1 MQVGKQFLH
10 RLSSMKTQQISKEIE
25 SLKRKV
31 NALSREIASVKSS
44 FLEDPSPVKRML
56 RSRGLQVFRENPTE
70 KLFFLPDILPPDRG
84 RFYELMKRYSF
95 RLILRDI
102 IKQQDWFQIHNLTH
116 YCSLKTAQ
124 RYADLLLEM
133 KMIVQE
139 GKNKFRTLRS
149 PIDSFG
155 PTLEWFISEMFRRE
169 FTSPAI
175 YGVSVKETPTGGDYD
190 VMASWNRRL
199 VYVEVKSS
207 PPRGIEL
214 KQVTAFFS
222 RIEDLIPDVAVLFND
237 TQLRM
242 KDKLVLLFEEELER
256 RYGKAF
262 KTFSPVT
269 RLVGE
274 LFHVQNHIFIVNS
287 RKDVVENFSICLK
300 HYLRRGER
308 RPQRR

>member
-1 MQVGKQFLH
+1 
-10 RLSSMKTQQISKEIE
+10 MKTQEISKEIE

-31 NALSREIASVKSS
+31 NALSREIASVRSS
-44 FLEDPSPVKRML
+44 FLEDPSPVERML
-56 RSRGLQVFRENPTE
+56 RSRGLQIFRENPTE
-70 KLFFLPDILPPDRG
+70 KLFFPPDIFPPDRD

-95 RLILRDI
+95 RLLLRDI
-102 IKQQDWFQIHNLTH
+102 IKQQDRFRIHDLTH
-116 YCSLKTAQ
+116 YCSLKTAH
-124 RYADLLLEM
+124 RYGDLLLKM
-133 KMIVQE
+133 KMIAPE
-139 GKNKFRTLRS
+139 GKNRFRTLRS

-169 FTSPAI
+169 FASPAI
-175 YGVSVKETPTGGDYD
+175 YGVSVKGTPTGGDYD

-214 KQVTAFFS
+214 KQVTSFFS
-222 RIEDLIPDVAVLFND
+222 RIEDLIPDIAILFND

-256 RYGKAF
+256 RHGKEYRNS
-262 KTFSPVT
+262 SPVA

-274 LFHVQNHIFIVNS
+274 LFHVQNRVFIVNS

-300 HYLRRGER
+300 HYLRHGEE
-308 RPQRR
+308 RPQKR

>member
-1 MQVGKQFLH
+1 
-10 RLSSMKTQQISKEIE
+10 MKRQEILKEIKT
-25 SLKRKV
+25 LRRKV
-31 NALSREIASVKSS
+31 ITLSREIASVRSS
-44 FLEDPSPVKRML
+44 FLEDPSPVERML
-56 RSRGLQVFRENPTE
+56 RSRGLQIFRENPTE
-70 KLFFLPDILPPDRG
+70 KLFFPPDIFPPDRD

-95 RLILRDI
+95 RLLLRDI
-102 IKQQDWFQIHNLTH
+102 IKQQDRFRIHDLTH

-124 RYADLLLEM
+124 RYGDLLLKM
-133 KMIVQE
+133 KMIAPE

-169 FTSPAI
+169 FASPAI
-175 YGVSVKETPTGGDYD
+175 YGVSVKGTPTGGDYD

-214 KQVTAFFS
+214 KQVTSFFS
-222 RIEDLIPDVAVLFND
+222 RIEDLIPDVAILFND

-256 RYGKAF
+256 RHGKGYRNS
-262 KTFSPVT
+262 SPVA

-274 LFHVQNHIFIVNS
+274 LFHIQNRVFIVNS

-300 HYLRRGER
+300 HYLRHAEE
-308 RPQRR
+308 RPQKR

>member
-1 MQVGKQFLH
+1 
-10 RLSSMKTQQISKEIE
+10 MKTKEISKEIE

-31 NALSREIASVKSS
+31 NTLSRDIASVRSS
-44 FLEDPSPVKRML
+44 FLEDPSPVERML
-56 RSRGLQVFRENPTE
+56 RSRGLKVFRENPTE
-70 KLFFLPDILPPDRG
+70 KLFFLPDISPPDKD

-102 IKQQDWFQIHNLTH
+102 IKQQERFRIHDLTH

-124 RYADLLLEM
+124 RYGDLLLKM
-133 KMIVQE
+133 KMIAQE

-169 FTSPAI
+169 FASPAI
-175 YGVSVKETPTGGDYD
+175 YGVSVKETPSGGDYD

-222 RIEDLIPDVAVLFND
+222 RIEDLIPDVAILFND

-256 RYGKAF
+256 RHGKAF
-262 KTFSPVT
+262 KTSSPVT

-274 LFHVQNHIFIVNS
+274 LFHVQNRIFIVNS

-300 HYLRRGER
+300 HYLRHGER
-308 RPQRR
+308 KPRRTWSPKG

>member
-1 MQVGKQFLH
+1 
-10 RLSSMKTQQISKEIE
+10 MKTKEILKDIE

-31 NALSREIASVKSS
+31 NALSRDIASVKST
-44 FLEDPSPVKRML
+44 FLEDPAPVQRML

-70 KLFFLPDILPPDRG
+70 KLFFPSDIDPPDRD

-95 RLILRDI
+95 RLMLRDI
-102 IKQQDWFQIHNLTH
+102 IRQQEQFRLHDLTH

-124 RYADLLLEM
+124 RYGDLLLKM
-133 KMIVQE
+133 KMIVSE
-139 GKNKFRTLRS
+139 RKNRFRTVRS

-155 PTLEWFISEMFRRE
+155 PTLEWFISEMFKRE
-169 FTSPAI
+169 FASPAI
-175 YGVSVKETPTGGDYD
+175 YGVSVKETPSGGDYD
-190 VMASWNRRL
+190 VMASWNRRF

-222 RIEDLIPDVAVLFND
+222 RMEDVIPDVAILFDD

-256 RYGKAF
+256 RYGNA
-262 KTFSPVT
+262 SPPVT
-269 RLVGE
+269 RLSGE

-287 RKDVVENFSICLK
+287 RKDVLENFSICLK
-300 HYLRRGER
+300 HYLRHEEQG
-308 RPQRR
+308 PLGT

>member
-1 MQVGKQFLH
+1 
-10 RLSSMKTQQISKEIE
+10 MKTKEILKDIE

-31 NALSREIASVKSS
+31 NALSRDIASVKST
-44 FLEDPSPVKRML
+44 FLEDPTPVQRML
-56 RSRGLQVFRENPTE
+56 RSRSLQIFRENPTE
-70 KLFFLPDILPPDRG
+70 KLFFPTDIDPPDRD

-102 IKQQDWFQIHNLTH
+102 IRQQDRFRLHDLTH

-124 RYADLLLEM
+124 RYGDLLLKM
-133 KMIVQE
+133 KMIVPE
-139 GKNKFRTLRS
+139 GRNRFRTVRS

-155 PTLEWFISEMFRRE
+155 PTLEWFISEMFKRE
-169 FTSPAI
+169 FASPAI
-175 YGVSVKETPTGGDYD
+175 YGVSVKETPSGGDYD

-222 RIEDLIPDVAVLFND
+222 RMEDVIPDVAILFDD

-262 KTFSPVT
+262 PPVT
-269 RLVGE
+269 RLSGE
-274 LFHVQNHIFIVNS
+274 LFHVQNHTFIVNS

-300 HYLRRGER
+300 HYLRHGEQRPRGI
-308 RPQRR
+308 

>member
-1 MQVGKQFLH
+1 
-10 RLSSMKTQQISKEIE
+10 MKTKEILNEIE

-31 NALSREIASVKSS
+31 NTLSREIASVRSS
-44 FLEDPSPVKRML
+44 FLEDPSPVERML
-56 RSRGLQVFRENPTE
+56 RSRGLQIFRENPTE
-70 KLFFLPDILPPDRG
+70 KLFFPPDIFPPDRD

-95 RLILRDI
+95 RLLLRDI
-102 IKQQDWFQIHNLTH
+102 IKQQDRFRIHDLTH
-116 YCSLKTAQ
+116 YCSLKTAH
-124 RYADLLLEM
+124 RYGDLLLKM
-133 KMIVQE
+133 KMIAPE
-139 GKNKFRTLRS
+139 GKNRFRTLRS

-169 FTSPAI
+169 FASPAI
-175 YGVSVKETPTGGDYD
+175 YGVSVKGTPTGGDYD

-214 KQVTAFFS
+214 KQVTSFFS
-222 RIEDLIPDVAVLFND
+222 RIEDLIPDIAILFND

-256 RYGKAF
+256 RHGKEYRNS
-262 KTFSPVT
+262 SPVA

-274 LFHVQNHIFIVNS
+274 LFHVQNRVFIVNS

-300 HYLRRGER
+300 HYLRHGEE
-308 RPQRR
+308 RPQKR

>member
-1 MQVGKQFLH
+1 MRTKEIL
-10 RLSSMKTQQISKEIE
+10 KEIE

-31 NALSREIASVKSS
+31 KTLSREVASVRSS
-44 FLEDPSPVKRML
+44 FLEDPSPVERML
-56 RSRGLQVFRENPTE
+56 KSRGLRVFRENPTE
-70 KLFFLPDILPPDRG
+70 KLFFPPDILPLDRD

-102 IKQQDWFQIHNLTH
+102 IKQQDRFCLHDLTH

-124 RYADLLLEM
+124 RYGELLLKM
-133 KMIVQE
+133 KMIIQE
-139 GKNKFRTLRS
+139 EKDTFRTVRS
-149 PIDSFG
+149 SIDSLG
-155 PTLEWFISEMFRRE
+155 ATLEWFISEMFRRE
-169 FTSPAI
+169 FASPAI
-175 YGVSVKETPTGGDYD
+175 YGVSVKETPSGGDYD

-222 RIEDLIPDVAVLFND
+222 RIEDLIPDVAILFND

-256 RYGKAF
+256 RHGKAF
-262 KTFSPVT
+262 KTSSPVT

-274 LFHVQNHIFIVNS
+274 LFHVQSHIFIVNS
-287 RKDVVENFSICLK
+287 RKDVVENFSICLR
-300 HYLRRGER
+300 HYLRHGEE
-308 RPQRR
+308 RPRKK

>member
-1 MQVGKQFLH
+1 
-10 RLSSMKTQQISKEIE
+10 MKTKEILKEIE

-31 NALSREIASVKSS
+31 KTLSREVASVRSS
-44 FLEDPSPVKRML
+44 FLEDPSPVERML
-56 RSRGLQVFRENPTE
+56 KSRGLRVFRENPTE
-70 KLFFLPDILPPDRG
+70 KLFFPPDILPLDRD

-102 IKQQDWFQIHNLTH
+102 IKQQDRFCLHDLTH

-124 RYADLLLEM
+124 RYGELLLKM
-133 KMIVQE
+133 KMIIQE
-139 GKNKFRTLRS
+139 EKDTFRTVRS
-149 PIDSFG
+149 SIDSLG
-155 PTLEWFISEMFRRE
+155 ATLEWFISEMFRRE
-169 FTSPAI
+169 FASPAI
-175 YGVSVKETPTGGDYD
+175 YGVSVKETPSGGDYD

-222 RIEDLIPDVAVLFND
+222 RIEDLVPDVSILFND

-256 RYGKAF
+256 RHGKGF
-262 KTFSPVT
+262 RTFSPVT
-269 RLVGE
+269 RLAGE
-274 LFHVQNHIFIVNS
+274 LFDVQNRIFIVNS

-300 HYLRRGER
+300 HYLRHGENHR
-308 RPQRR
+308 